1 MPDAPPR
8 SAALRRLLA
17 GTRVVPVVTLARV
30 AQAVPLARAM
40 LAGGLPVVEVTL
52 RSPAAL
58 DAIAEIAR
66 EVPEAVVGAG
76 SLRAPERIAQAQG
89 AGARF
94 GVSPGHTAALL
105 DAAAAAEAAEAEGL
119 PYLPGAATA
128 SEAMALFERGYD
140 LIKLFPAGPLGGPAI
155 LRALA
160 APLPEIEFCPTGGIG
175 PDNLADYLACPNV
188 ACVGGS
194 WLAPPGLLA
203 AGDWAEIEA
212 RARRAAA
219 VGATRAGQD
228 IARS

>member
-1 MPDAPPR
+1 MPEAPKR

-17 GTRVVPVVTLARV
+17 GTRVVPVVTLVRV
-30 AQAVPLARAM
+30 AQAVPLARAL

-76 SLRAPERIAQAQG
+76 SLRAPDQIAQARA

-105 DAAAAAEAAEAEGL
+105 DAAETAGL

-140 LIKLFPAGPLGGPAI
+140 LVKLFPAGPLGGTAT

-175 PDNLADYLACPNV
+175 PDTLAHYLACPNV
-188 ACVGGS
+188 ACIGGS
-194 WLAPPGLLA
+194 WLAPPALLA
-203 AGDWAEIEA
+203 VEDWAEIEA
-212 RARRAAA
+212 RARAAAA
-219 VGATRAGQD
+219 VGAARAGQD
-228 IARS
+228 AARS

>member
-1 MPDAPPR
+1 MPEPANH
-8 SAALRRLLA
+8 SVALRRLLA

-30 AQAVPLARAM
+30 EHAVPLARA
-40 LAGGLPVVEVTL
+40 LVAGGLPVVEVTL

-58 DAIAEIAR
+58 GGLAEIAAA
-66 EVPEAVVGAG
+66 VPEAVVGAG
-76 SLRAPERIAQAQG
+76 SLRRPAQIVEAQA

-105 DAAAAAEAAEAEGL
+105 DAAEAAGT

-128 SEAMALFERGYD
+128 SEAMALFARGYD
-140 LIKLFPAGPLGGPAI
+140 LIKLFPAGPLGGPAA

-194 WLAPPGLLA
+194 WLAPPELLA
-203 AGDWAEIEA
+203 AEDWAEIEA
-212 RARRAAA
+212 RAGAAAA
-219 VGATRAGQD
+219 VGAATAGPGP
-228 IARS
+228 ARS

>member
-1 MPDAPPR
+1 MPEPAKR
-8 SAALRRLLA
+8 SVALRRLLA
-17 GTRVVPVVTLARV
+17 GTRVIPVVTLARV
-30 AQAVPLARAM
+30 DQAAPLARAL

-66 EVPEAVVGAG
+66 ELPEVVVGAG
-76 SLRAPERIAQAQG
+76 SLRTPAQIVEAQA

-105 DAAAAAEAAEAEGL
+105 DAAEAGDL
-119 PYLPGAATA
+119 PYLPGAASA
-128 SEAMALFERGYD
+128 SEAMALYERGYD
-140 LIKLFPAGPLGGPAI
+140 LIKLFPAGSLGGPAN

-194 WLAPPGLLA
+194 WIAPPALLA
-203 AGDWAEIEA
+203 AADWAEIEA
-212 RARRAAA
+212 RARRAAE
-219 VGATRAGQD
+219 VGKDA
-228 IARS
+228 ARS

>member
-1 MPDAPPR
+1 MPEPAKH
-8 SAALRRLLA
+8 SLALRRLLA
-17 GTRVVPVVTLARV
+17 GIRVIPVVTIEQTE
-30 AQAVPLARAM
+30 QAIPLARALM
-40 LAGGLPVVEVTL
+40 AGGLPVVEVTL

-58 DAIAEIAR
+58 DAIAGIAR
-66 EVPEAVVGAG
+66 ALPEVAVGAG
-76 SLRAPERIAQAQG
+76 SLRRPEQIAQARA

-105 DAAAAAEAAEAEGL
+105 DAAEAASL
-119 PYLPGAATA
+119 PYLPGAASA
-128 SEAMALFERGYD
+128 SEAMALHERGYD
-140 LIKLFPAGPLGGPAI
+140 LIKLFPAGPLGGPAT

-194 WLAPPGLLA
+194 WIAPTELLA
-203 AGDWAEIEA
+203 AGDWTGIEA

-219 VGATRAGQD
+219 A
-228 IARS
+228 S

>member
-1 MPDAPPR
+1 MPEPAKH

-17 GTRVVPVVTLARV
+17 GVRVIPVVTLARV
-30 AQAVPLARAM
+30 EHAVPLARAL
-40 LAGGLPVVEVTL
+40 LAGGLSVVEVTL

-58 DAIAEIAR
+58 DAITAIAK
-66 EVPEAVVGAG
+66 ELPEAVVGAG
-76 SLRAPERIAQAQG
+76 SLRTPAHIARARV

-105 DAAAAAEAAEAEGL
+105 DAAEAANL
-119 PYLPGAATA
+119 PYLPGAASA

-140 LIKLFPAGPLGGPAI
+140 LVKLFPAGPLGGPAA

-160 APLPEIEFCPTGGIG
+160 APLPEISFCPTGGIG
-175 PDNLADYLACPNV
+175 PDNLGDYLACPNV

-194 WLAPPGLLA
+194 WIAPPELLA

-212 RARRAAA
+212 RARAAA
-219 VGATRAGQD
+219 EF
-228 IARS
+228 

>member
-1 MPDAPPR
+1 MPEPEKR

-30 AQAVPLARAM
+30 EQAAPLARA
-40 LAGGLPVVEVTL
+40 LVAGGLPVIEVTL

-66 EVPEAVVGAG
+66 ELPEVVVGAG
-76 SLRAPERIAQAQG
+76 SLRRPAQIVEAQA

-105 DAAAAAEAAEAEGL
+105 DTAEAENL

-128 SEAMALFERGYD
+128 SEAMALTERGYD
-140 LIKLFPAGPLGGPAI
+140 LIKLFPAGPLGGTAF
-155 LRALA
+155 LKALA
-160 APLPEIEFCPTGGIG
+160 APLPEIAFCPTGGIG

-194 WLAPPGLLA
+194 WLAPPELLA

-212 RARRAAA
+212 RARRAVEAGRDAA
-219 VGATRAGQD
+219 
-228 IARS
+228 SC